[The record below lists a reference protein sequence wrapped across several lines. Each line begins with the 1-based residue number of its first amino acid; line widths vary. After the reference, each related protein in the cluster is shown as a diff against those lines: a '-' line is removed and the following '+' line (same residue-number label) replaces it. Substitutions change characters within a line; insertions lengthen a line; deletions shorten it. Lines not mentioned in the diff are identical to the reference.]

1 MNYRTLIAAG
11 IVLLPLTAWTVSK
24 DFNGRMWLA
33 QVPALPSSA
42 AVAYSQWTDN
52 GQNGLTPGEGF
63 KNVEDGINNVLR
75 DQAQANTP
83 SQSQI
88 QQQESAAQQ
97 MQQKYGTPEGQAELK
112 NMTPAQ
118 LMALAQQMSGQM
130 NPGAMTPRTVS
141 PEDQALLQKIG
152 NGVYSGEEQVLADT
166 TAINKQVAAIEAEWD
181 AAAAPLEAQEDAQQ
195 QKLPVCAGEASIPS
209 DQDVGK
215 LKIEYADK
223 RIALAGQYLPK
234 FQPLIDKLRVLVM
247 PQIDFGDD
255 ALAAWTKIQDP
266 GLKQQVSA
274 SAHGAEQQGLGDVDM
289 IEGVIKN
296 VSEKAA
302 QTVAQKKALEKQYA
316 GATGCK

>member
-1 MNYRTLIAAG
+1 MKYRTLIAAG

-42 AVAYSQWTDN
+42 TVAYSQWTDN

-234 FQPLIDKLRVLVM
+234 FQPLIDKLRVVVM

-266 GLKQQVSA
+266 ALKQQVSA

>member
-1 MNYRTLIAAG
+1 MKHRALIAAG

-33 QVPALPSSA
+33 QVPQLPGSA
-42 AVAYSQWTDN
+42 AVAYGQWTDN

-63 KNVEDGINNVLR
+63 KTVEDGINNVLR

-88 QQQESAAQQ
+88 QQQVSAAQQ

-112 NMTPAQ
+112 NMTPDQ
-118 LMALAQQMSGQM
+118 LMKLAQQMNGQL
-130 NPGAMTPRTVS
+130 NPGAMTPRAVS
-141 PEDQALLQKIG
+141 PEDQAQLQKIG
-152 NGVYSGEEQVLADT
+152 NGVYSGEAQVLADT
-166 TAINKQVAAIEAEWD
+166 TAVNKEVAAIEAQWD
-181 AAAAPLEAQEDAQQ
+181 AAAAPLVAQEAAQQ
-195 QKLPVCAGEASIPS
+195 QKLPGCAGEASIPS
-209 DQDVGK
+209 DQEVGK
-215 LKIEYADK
+215 LKIEFADK

-234 FQPLIDKLRVLVM
+234 FDPLIGKLRVAVL

-255 ALAAWTKIQDP
+255 ALAAWTRIQDP

-274 SAHGAEQQGLGDVDM
+274 SAHGAEQQGLGDVGM

-296 VSEKAA
+296 ISEKAA
-302 QTVAQKKALEKQYA
+302 QTVAAKKALEKQYA
-316 GATGCK
+316 NATGCK